1 MEVGVYLRTGRI
13 TPYQRMQGFLLR
25 QKLDLLEHEM
35 EHQHDDPALMRAL
48 ISDVIATDTRW
59 KKSYRSPYEAS
70 NPDSK

>member
-1 MEVGVYLRTGRI
+1 ME
-13 TPYQRMQGFLLR
+13 YQRLELWINILMEIGMGLKN

-70 NPDSK
+70 KPDSK

>member
-1 MEVGVYLRTGRI
+1 MEVGVYLRTGQV

-48 ISDVIATDTRW
+48 ITEVMATDSRW
-59 KKSYRSPYEAS
+59 RDAYRKPFA
-70 NPDSK
+70 P